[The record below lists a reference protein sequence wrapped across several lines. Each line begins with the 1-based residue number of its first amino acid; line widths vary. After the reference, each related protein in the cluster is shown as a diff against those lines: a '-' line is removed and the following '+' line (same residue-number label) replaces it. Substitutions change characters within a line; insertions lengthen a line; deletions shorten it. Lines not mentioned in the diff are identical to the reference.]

1 MDKKF
6 WKATGIRCLRS
17 FLSVI
22 LGARTGNVLITEI
35 DWKVTLIAAISAT
48 FWIFIACIIAG
59 LPEVDYEKHIH
70 MSKEEPEDS
79 EVEDYEVFDYG
90 DGEEFVDGEE

>member
-1 MDKKF
+1 MTKEF

-59 LPEVDYEKHIH
+59 LPEVEYKQHVY
-70 MSKEEPEDS
+70 MSAEEPEDS
-79 EVEDYEVFDYG
+79 EVKE
-90 DGEEFVDGEE
+90 DGEE